1 LDYMLLCISHPI
13 KCWSYQKSELK
24 LQETFIYMKTQ
35 YFWDMFVSNAGGQGG
50 HTSNRGLMATNEAG
64 S

>member
-1 LDYMLLCISHPI
+1 
-13 KCWSYQKSELK
+13 
-24 LQETFIYMKTQ
+24 MKTQ

-64 S
+64 SSNASPNREPEI

>member
-1 LDYMLLCISHPI
+1 
-13 KCWSYQKSELK
+13 
-24 LQETFIYMKTQ
+24 MKTQ